1 MRIESSRLPRPLIDR
16 LIATAL
22 LAGFVATAPAAVAVP
37 INSAGPLTRVEV
49 TPDLNCAVDHEGD
62 VSSEFFDETACG
74 TLLASGGTLY
84 GPASIPAGGG
94 AAPRTA
100 YTALSQTPVT
110 GTGTAVDPF
119 TIVTVVSLGTSGL
132 RITETDS
139 YVLGEES
146 YRTDVNVANLSDT
159 PKTATLYRAGD
170 CYLQNSDFGFG
181 SADPSTG
188 AVSCVAGVDDGNG
201 NTVPGPRIEQWFPLS
216 AGSHYLE
223 DDFGT
228 VWSTI
233 GAQTPFTDSCAECA
247 NYVDNGAGLSWD
259 LTLPIGG
266 SVTRSHLTVFSPLGR
281 APLSTTK
288 TADSATA
295 AAGGADGY
303 TITVHNPNVQ
313 AVSLDAVTDTLPDG
327 FSYQTGSTTGA
338 TTADPSISGQ
348 ELSWAGPISVP
359 ASGDASIHFAVT
371 VASTSGTYFNNAG
384 AVAEGFTVASTG
396 ETAPITVIAAGTHSL
411 VVTTDGNGTGTVT
424 SAPAGIDCG
433 TTCSA
438 TFDVGTPVG
447 LTAAPGVGSTFAG
460 WSGDCSGMGQC
471 SVTMDADHAVT
482 ATFTAAETDVPDAP
496 TGVTATP
503 GDASAL
509 VGWTPPGSDGGSAI
523 DSYTVTCAAGV
534 DDVHTATTDGSTTS
548 TQVTGLTNGV
558 EYTCTATAHNANGD
572 SEPSDASA
580 PFTPTASQAQFSMT
594 VDTSVGGILL
604 INPEGP
610 NNLGTTGKIK
620 IPPQFGP
627 SQQVVVTA
635 SLFGIPGE
643 TDATCGGNVCI
654 GQGIEWSVSNPSA
667 IKKMRIKFIEAKTLT
682 HGGSAQNAVAYK
694 DGVPVANCPVGVSDK
709 NAPKPCVVWRYD
721 IHGGGW
727 QVTLLVDGSDPKG
740 RI

>member
-1 MRIESSRLPRPLIDR
+1 M
-16 LIATAL
+16 
-22 LAGFVATAPAAVAVP
+22 
-37 INSAGPLTRVEV
+37 
-49 TPDLNCAVDHEGD
+49 
-62 VSSEFFDETACG
+62 
-74 TLLASGGTLY
+74 
-84 GPASIPAGGG
+84 
-94 AAPRTA
+94 
-100 YTALSQTPVT
+100 
-110 GTGTAVDPF
+110 
-119 TIVTVVSLGTSGL
+119 
-132 RITETDS
+132 
-139 YVLGEES
+139 
-146 YRTDVNVANLSDT
+146 
-159 PKTATLYRAGD
+159 
-170 CYLQNSDFGFG
+170 
-181 SADPSTG
+181 
-188 AVSCVAGVDDGNG
+188 
-201 NTVPGPRIEQWFPLS
+201 
-216 AGSHYLE
+216 
-223 DDFGT
+223 
-228 VWSTI
+228 
-233 GAQTPFTDSCAECA
+233 
-247 NYVDNGAGLSWD
+247 
-259 LTLPIGG
+259 
-266 SVTRSHLTVFSPLGR
+266 
-281 APLSTTK
+281 STTK

-303 TITVHNPNVQ
+303 TITVHNPNTQ

-348 ELSWAGPISVP
+348 QLSWAGPISVP

-396 ETAPITVIAAGTHSL
+396 GHRAYHRRRGGDASL

-424 SAPAGIDCG
+424 SIPTGIDCG

-438 TFDVGTPVG
+438 TFDDGTPVD
-447 LTAAPGVGSTFAG
+447 LTATPGVGSTFAG
-460 WSGDCSGMGQC
+460 WSGDCSGMEQC

-482 ATFTAAETDVPDAP
+482 ATFTAAGTDVPGAP
-496 TGVTATP
+496 TDVTAIQED
-503 GDASAL
+503 GSAL
-509 VGWTPPGSDGGSAI
+509 VGWTAPASDGGSAI
-523 DSYTVTCAAGV
+523 DSYTVTCTAGRRRR
-534 DDVHTATTDGSTTS
+534 ALGDGRWPTPSTP
-548 TQVTGLTNGV
+548 VTGLTNGV
-558 EYTCTATAHNANGD
+558 EYSCTATAHNVNGD
-572 SEPSDASA
+572 SEPSEASR
-580 PFTPTASQAQFSMT
+580 PFTPTGSQAQFSMT

-740 RI
+740 GSKPDRVRLAPRRIDVRACPRATRRAASDRLIEGSRRAREGPA